1 MRNKGSLVRNKMKI
15 FILDPD
21 IEVQNKID
29 TCLNQYRLK
38 IDVKKAQTEQELFD
52 EECFLEKYSLFIL
65 NLKNPTDTKVL
76 DFIRTNGKLAPVLLL
91 LDADVSS
98 EIFYTLSSFAY
109 NDVITKRSSAEEI
122 VFRIYK
128 LCNIWNDTAFYLGND
143 IYLDCK
149 KRVLMCKKEEVLLGK
164 KETLLLKCL
173 FLKLHSVT
181 TCEEIIAFVYE
192 NEIVSHERIRALMK
206 QLRDKLPCDLIKTVH
221 GRGYQIAYLSHIELH
236 ERAVH

>member
-1 MRNKGSLVRNKMKI
+1 MKI

-149 KRVLMCKKEEVLLGK
+149 KE
-164 KETLLLKCL
+164 
-173 FLKLHSVT
+173 F
-181 TCEEIIAFVYE
+181 
-192 NEIVSHERIRALMK
+192 
-206 QLRDKLPCDLIKTVH
+206 
-221 GRGYQIAYLSHIELH
+221 
-236 ERAVH
+236 